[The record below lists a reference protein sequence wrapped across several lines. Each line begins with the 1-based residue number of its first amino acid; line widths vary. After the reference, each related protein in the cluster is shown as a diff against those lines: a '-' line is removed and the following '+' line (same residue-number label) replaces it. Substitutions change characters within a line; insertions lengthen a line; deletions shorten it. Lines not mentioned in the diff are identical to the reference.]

1 MLAGAT
7 CRDGAT
13 YAHNVYGGQTCSGE
27 AEVSSTPE
35 RIKAGMV
42 GPTGCCGAG
51 NDYRL
56 KKGSVLVDRGD
67 PADHPKVDASGVRSA
82 DSTPDAGMD
91 ELGGR
96 GRTALSAVGRRGC
109 GRPRRP
115 PPTRGARGRGAA

>member
-13 YAHNVYGGQTCSGE
+13 YAHNVYGGPTCSGE

-42 GPTGCCGAG
+42 GPTGCCRAG

-56 KKGSVLVDRGD
+56 KKESVLVDRGD
-67 PADHPKVDASGVRSA
+67 PSA
-82 DSTPDAGMD
+82 TTRRSTPQASAA
-91 ELGGR
+91 
-96 GRTALSAVGRRGC
+96 RTRHRT
-109 GRPRRP
+109 P
-115 PPTRGARGRGAA
+115 AAWTS